1 MALAF
6 PKSSLIGLDY
16 HDASIATA
24 AARAAEQG
32 VAGNIGFEVKATT
45 EFDGHDFDL
54 I

>member
-16 HDASIATA
+16 HDASIAT
-24 AARAAEQG
+24 AAEQG